1 MMGKEININDV
12 ISKAVTFA
20 IKEYD
25 REKREKQKDKIIHN
39 TKLLLKHYND
49 LKTHIQK
56 AVDDFNKLKEYELRE
71 TEYFNIDRSLDDLY
85 IASIKSSKA
94 KTLIMIGHIDV
105 AMKQLRMKQK
115 KLGSSEKYKA
125 LEMLY
130 LEEKPY
136 EDLVEYFGCGV
147 NTPRRWVNEMIEELS
162 ILLFGLD
169 GLKLEMV

>member
-1 MMGKEININDV
+1 MEINIKETINE
-12 ISKAVTFA
+12 AVMVA
-20 IKEYD
+20 IREYD
-25 REKREKQKDKIIHN
+25 KEKKQQQREKTIHN

-49 LKTHIQK
+49 LKTHMEK
-56 AVDDFNKLKEYELRE
+56 AIDDFGKLKKYELRE

-94 KTLIMIGHIDV
+94 KTLIMIGHIDM

-115 KLGSSEKYKA
+115 KLGTSEKYKA

-130 LEEKPY
+130 LEEKTY
-136 EDLVEYFGCGV
+136 ENLVEYFNCGV
-147 NTPRRWVNEMIEELS
+147 NTPRRWINEMVDELS

-169 GLKLEMV
+169 GIKLDLV